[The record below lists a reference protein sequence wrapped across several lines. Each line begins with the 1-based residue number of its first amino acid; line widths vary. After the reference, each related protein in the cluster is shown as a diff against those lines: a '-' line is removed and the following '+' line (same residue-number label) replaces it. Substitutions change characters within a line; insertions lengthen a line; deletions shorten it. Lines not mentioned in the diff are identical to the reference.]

1 MEGQIDLKHMK
12 KAEKKALRLAV
23 VTSLMGGMSVKV
35 ASTTY
40 HIAES
45 TVQVWKRMWKEA
57 KTNEPEKAIQEGQRG
72 RRMGACRTLTPEQ
85 EEKLQAEIVGKT
97 PDQYQY
103 EFALWSAQAV
113 KLHILKRFGIDMP
126 DRTVRFYLKRWG
138 WTPQHPIRKAYEQNP
153 KATKEWL
160 ETTYPAIKEEAKE
173 NKGIIYWGDETGVQA
188 YANRPRG
195 YSPRGVT
202 PEARIVANRGIKLN
216 MVSAINNQ
224 GKIHYMIY
232 DKAMNVDIFIS
243 FMECLIRGNEGRK
256 VYFIVDNLKVHHANC
271 LHSWLKAH
279 AKELELHYLP
289 SYSPELNPDEYLNN
303 DLKTALNK
311 GAPARGSSKLK
322 EQVVAHMEKRSKDP
336 TTVAKLFQ
344 HPKVAYAADDNHSL
358 PK

>member
-1 MEGQIDLKHMK
+1 MK

-97 PDQYQY
+97 PDQY

-113 KLHILKRFGIDMP
+113 KLHILKRYGIDMP

-160 ETTYPAIKEEAKE
+160 ETTYPAIKEEAKK
-173 NKGIIYWGDETGVQA
+173 NGHSVSFYDHPTGA
-188 YANRPRG
+188 
-195 YSPRGVT
+195 
-202 PEARIVANRGIKLN
+202 
-216 MVSAINNQ
+216 SA
-224 GKIHYMIY
+224 
-232 DKAMNVDIFIS
+232 S
-243 FMECLIRGNEGRK
+243 
-256 VYFIVDNLKVHHANC
+256 
-271 LHSWLKAH
+271 
-279 AKELELHYLP
+279 
-289 SYSPELNPDEYLNN
+289 
-303 DLKTALNK
+303 
-311 GAPARGSSKLK
+311 
-322 EQVVAHMEKRSKDP
+322 
-336 TTVAKLFQ
+336 
-344 HPKVAYAADDNHSL
+344 
-358 PK
+358 